1 MNFPLK
7 YVTTFKTLSVCLE
20 TQMKLLDDR
29 CIYIAYLIYLLYH
42 TYHII
47 ISNKLNFYLKA
58 FF

>member
-29 CIYIAYLIYLLYH
+29 CIYIAYLIYLLYIKKEN
-42 TYHII
+42 YLQ
-47 ISNKLNFYLKA
+47 NKIFFLKNILN
-58 FF
+58 

>member
-29 CIYIAYLIYLLYH
+29 CIYIH
-42 TYHII
+42 S
-47 ISNKLNFYLKA
+47 ISNLFIVSYLSYHNFE
-58 FF
+58 